1 MAHGRVTP
9 NRGGNAAMNPRMVS
23 LVNRA
28 GAVVAGV
35 PLFAV
40 LAWLLATGSPLA
52 GRLLT
57 GEAGLAAVTGRPPA

>member
-1 MAHGRVTP
+1 
-9 NRGGNAAMNPRMVS
+9 MNPRMVS

-28 GAVVAGV
+28 GAVVGGV

-57 GEAGLAAVTGRPPA
+57 GGAGLAAVIGRPPA

>member
-1 MAHGRVTP
+1 
-9 NRGGNAAMNPRMVS
+9 MNPRMVS

-28 GAVVAGV
+28 GAVVVGV

-40 LAWLLATGSPLA
+40 LAWLLAPGSPLA

-57 GEAGLAAVTGRPPA
+57 GGAGLAAVTGRPPA

>member
-9 NRGGNAAMNPRMVS
+9 NREGNAAMNPRMVS

-28 GAVVAGV
+28 GAVVGGV

-40 LAWLLATGSPLA
+40 LAWLLATGPPSRA
-52 GRLLT
+52 GF
-57 GEAGLAAVTGRPPA
+57 